1 MAEEA
6 SKLRG
11 LEARVAALE
20 TKFNF
25 LLQFMRRWTER
36 EEEKKKATISKRQK
50 EIYPAL
56 SLSKAAQTLPTPR
69 RPAFHIPRPSRTEP
83 RQFQPLPIPVLQLY
97 ALLIKKKMITPV
109 NQRTRIGPQP
119 KDYNK
124 DLTCEYHQGE
134 VGHTVENC
142 RVLRHRI
149 QDLLDQGVL
158 KFRIEG
164 VINTIGA
171 EKDEEVDITSTRIP
185 WEPLFHELK
194 KRGLLPAPR
203 APKESTEAGTCQ
215 YHPGARDHNLQGCE
229 EFKKEVAGL
238 ITKGLIRRRGEQPE
252 RDCMTIDQ
260 LRLSPYE
267 KTNFQARMERIEE
280 DFEKFCVRKKE
291 RKSWGNSHQPH
302 HWKCPG
308 PIQWSSVMLPKKRSC
323 FRQLRK
329 KIPWNYGMKVISTRE
344 SQPKTKEEV
353 VGNLTSGLGGIT
365 RSGRC
370 YTPEELEKRRKEA
383 GKAVE
388 DPVTNNE
395 GSRGRGRRFPPNH
408 QEKALLKVLNEAYVP
423 EDITG
428 PSFENMVTSIL
439 VTNQLTFSDDELPP
453 EGRGHTKAL
462 YISVKTNDRVV
473 SRVLIDNGSALNVC
487 PLSTLEKLDIDPTR
501 VRVNSMVVRAFDGT
515 RREVLGE
522 IDLPVEI
529 GPQVYDINFQ
539 VLRIDSPY
547 NLLLGR
553 PWLHTA
559 GAVPSSLHQKMKL
572 IIGNQLVTILAEEP
586 ISIYNDGEIPYI
598 DGCAPEEASF
608 HSFEFV
614 TVIHR
619 VAAVE
624 PRLSKAGIMVA
635 KEFVKA
641 GFQPG
646 QGLGYAN
653 QGRTTIVTLEG
664 NKDKYGLGYTPT
676 RRDRQMAYEA
686 RRQRAA
692 AKLKGEKWP
701 ERRIAIPH
709 IRTTFPA
716 SAMFQVDEGDVDELA
731 LLFTEDL
738 NVNAITT
745 EGDSAAFPVH
755 ADQHEEIDL
764 EDFLDEENL
773 KGYRIDE
780 ETLDEDTWEDDDLPD
795 LLPHLMVPRG
805 LDTLEFEIFCEHGD
819 PESHLRKYREKMAL
833 HTNNEF
839 LMIST
844 FHESLPECAV
854 TWFYQLKNL
863 ACWGDLA
870 KAFLDRY
877 RHNIKAPPPNLITT
891 AVAEEEDAGPMVEG
905 LSIHTIA
912 GEEDS
917 TTTPPTRH
925 CQQGEEVKT
934 WTCVPLL
941 QRVSSSNEITR
952 KTSNDPHVSKIDNKT
967 DCSLD
972 NIDNSDEEIE
982 LPSDILEALERQDEG
997 SKPNIE
1003 ELEIVNLANEGEEP
1017 REVKIGTR
1025 CAAEQK
1031 EALIALLR
1039 EFHEIFAWSYQD
1051 MPGLDTD
1058 IVVHKIPLKPECK
1071 PVKQALRRMKP
1082 EVILKIKEEVEKQ
1095 LKAGFLSTVTYSDW
1109 VANIVPVPKKDGK
1122 VRMCVDYRDL
1132 NRASPK
1138 DNFPLPHIDTLV
1150 DNTATNV
1157 VFSFMDGFSGY
1168 NQIKMA
1174 EEDKSKTA
1182 FVTHW
1187 GTFVYDVMPFG
1198 LKNAGATYQRAM
1210 VTLFHDMIHHEIEV
1224 YVDDMIAKS
1233 RTAQDHLTD
1242 LRKLFQRLKKY
1253 QLRLNPNKCAF
1264 GVTSGK
1270 LLGFIVSG
1278 RGIEIDPAK
1287 VQAIR
1292 SMPAP
1297 KDRERDPKL
1306 LGKEFNYIARF
1317 IAQLTATCEPLFK
1330 LLRKDVKIK
1339 WTEDCQKAFDKI
1351 KEYLLNPPI
1360 LVPPTP
1366 GRPLIL
1372 YLTVQEASM
1381 GCMLGQQ
1388 DETGKKE
1395 QAIYYLS
1402 KKFTEPETRYLLVE
1416 KTCCALAWASKKL
1429 RQYMLY
1435 YTTWLVSRMDPIKY
1449 IFEKPALTGKIAR
1462 WQITRPEQLELM
1474 DSEFPDEDVMI
1485 VEEDNQG
1492 RWKLYFDGAANAV
1505 GSGIGAVLVSPKG
1518 QQTPIAVKLGFDC
1531 TNNMTEYEACIVG
1544 LQAALEFGAYELE
1557 VFGDS
1562 LLIVS
1567 QTNGEWQARDPKLI
1581 PYQRYISRLI
1591 PKFKYVTF
1599 TYTPRAHNHFA
1610 DALATLASL
1619 IKLVEGDDVRPL
1631 RIETRD
1637 IPAYCVCIEECMN
1650 VEAEIDDKPW
1660 YYDIK
1665 RFIQD
1670 REYPSRATENEKKYI
1685 RRMAFQGT
1693 ASDMSRRAIN
1703 ARCIRTARTHLPKYL
1718 HTMASPWPFSA
1729 WGMDVIGAIT
1739 PKASNGHE
1747 FILVAIDYFTKWVE
1761 ACSFKNVTQVAVT
1774 RFVKNNII
1782 CRYGMP
1788 EMLIT
1793 DNASNLNNRMMDQ
1806 LCQQFKIQHHNS
1818 APYRPKMNGAV
1829 EAANKNVKKILS
1841 KMTETYKDWHEHLPY
1856 ALCAYRT
1863 SVRTSVGATPYS
1875 LVYGMEAVLP
1885 VEVEIPSLRILSQ
1898 TQLEE
1903 AEWAQARY
1911 EQLNFIDEKE
1921 IGGTVPRTALPETDR
1936 KSLQQEGS
1944 TSHFPTRRSRSEEE
1958 EYGPIRS
1965 TRKVRTII

>member
-1 MAEEA
+1 MAGETSGPGPSEQEI
-6 SKLRG
+6 RM
-11 LEARVAALE
+11 VALE
-20 TKFNF
+20 RKFDE
-25 LLQFMRRWTER
+25 LLSFVQLIAKRNTEDENQRKEDDKDTGEAEPEGHSNTNATPPRPPTPPKPEGKDSQLDSKIDSLEEKIRLIQGLNSFGNTDFSSMSWFPNMTVPPKFKAPEFEKYNGRGDPMIHLQIGWRRRVMKPSGNMPKGGERRRLEHARRWTKREMIKIFVDTLKNPYFDRMMGLQMQFFVDLIPVGER
-36 EEEKKKATISKRQK
+36 IEDALKTKKIVDMTALMALAEQAAKKAPTKRK
-50 EIYPAL
+50 EGDVQMIGRSNGRPRQILPTFTMQPIQPRPMQAPAPAQVPAPAL
-56 SLSKAAQTLPTPR
+56 APQVPARPVGNQPNDNRWPRKELRQFTPLPMPLTELYPILIEKSLISPVV
-69 RPAFHIPRPSRTEP
+69 PRP
-83 RQFQPLPIPVLQLY
+83 Y
-97 ALLIKKKMITPV
+97 
-109 NQRTRIGPQP
+109 NGPQRRDFNP
-119 KDYNK
+119 NS
-124 DLTCEYHQGE
+124 TCDFHFGE

-142 RVLRHRI
+142 GQLKHRV
-149 QDLLDQGVL
+149 QDLIDHGVL
-158 KFRIEG
+158 KFEGLPNITTNPLPNHPEGGVNMVEIEEGNEERI
-164 VINTIGA
+164 A
-171 EKDEEVDITSTRIP
+171 WRR
-185 WEPLFHELK
+185 LFYTLEK
-194 KRGLLPAPR
+194 KRHITPLDAP
-203 APKESTEAGTCQ
+203 PGPSTGDACE
-215 YHPGARDHNLQGCE
+215 YHSGARGHSLECCE
-229 EFKKEVAGL
+229 EFKKKITNLMENGL
-238 ITKGLIRRRGEQPE
+238 VGREEIPSERSRQPDDPSE
-252 RDCMTIDQ
+252 FDWYAEI
-260 LRLSPYE
+260 
-267 KTNFQARMERIEE
+267 
-280 DFEKFCVRKKE
+280 
-291 RKSWGNSHQPH
+291 
-302 HWKCPG
+302 
-308 PIQWSSVMLPKKRSC
+308 
-323 FRQLRK
+323 
-329 KIPWNYGMKVISTRE
+329 
-344 SQPKTKEEV
+344 
-353 VGNLTSGLGGIT
+353 NLDDI
-365 RSGRC
+365 
-370 YTPEELEKRRKEA
+370 
-383 GKAVE
+383 VE
-388 DPVTNNE
+388 DE
-395 GSRGRGRRFPPNH
+395 MD
-408 QEKALLKVLNEAYVP
+408 L
-423 EDITG
+423 
-428 PSFENMVTSIL
+428 
-439 VTNQLTFSDDELPP
+439 
-453 EGRGHTKAL
+453 
-462 YISVKTNDRVV
+462 
-473 SRVLIDNGSALNVC
+473 DNLQ
-487 PLSTLEKLDIDPTR
+487 D
-501 VRVNSMVVRAFDGT
+501 
-515 RREVLGE
+515 
-522 IDLPVEI
+522 
-529 GPQVYDINFQ
+529 
-539 VLRIDSPY
+539 
-547 NLLLGR
+547 
-553 PWLHTA
+553 
-559 GAVPSSLHQKMKL
+559 
-572 IIGNQLVTILAEEP
+572 
-586 ISIYNDGEIPYI
+586 
-598 DGCAPEEASF
+598 EEADWGYF
-608 HSFEFV
+608 MEDDTDEWRDVDLTEFFQFPYLIVPPGFV
-614 TVIHR
+614 T
-619 VAAVE
+619 
-624 PRLSKAGIMVA
+624 P
-635 KEFVKA
+635 
-641 GFQPG
+641 
-646 QGLGYAN
+646 
-653 QGRTTIVTLEG
+653 
-664 NKDKYGLGYTPT
+664 
-676 RRDRQMAYEA
+676 
-686 RRQRAA
+686 
-692 AKLKGEKWP
+692 
-701 ERRIAIPH
+701 
-709 IRTTFPA
+709 
-716 SAMFQVDEGDVDELA
+716 
-731 LLFTEDL
+731 
-738 NVNAITT
+738 
-745 EGDSAAFPVH
+745 
-755 ADQHEEIDL
+755 
-764 EDFLDEENL
+764 
-773 KGYRIDE
+773 
-780 ETLDEDTWEDDDLPD
+780 
-795 LLPHLMVPRG
+795 
-805 LDTLEFEIFCEHGD
+805 EFEIFYEDGD
-819 PESHLRKYREKMAL
+819 PELRNLTGWDDLVRVFLERYRFNPHSILEYLGLKKDEEPYIIPDPGVSKAIVEIKEESDM
-833 HTNNEF
+833 
-839 LMIST
+839 S
-844 FHESLPECAV
+844 SLPA
-854 TWFYQLKNL
+854 L
-863 ACWGDLA
+863 AEGGEEEKD
-870 KAFLDRY
+870 K
-877 RHNIKAPPPNLITT
+877 PPPPAKEPSNVITT
-891 AVAEEEDAGPMVEG
+891 TTAEEGICWPY
-905 LSIHTIA
+905 
-912 GEEDS
+912 
-917 TTTPPTRH
+917 
-925 CQQGEEVKT
+925 
-934 WTCVPLL
+934 
-941 QRVSSSNEITR
+941 
-952 KTSNDPHVSKIDNKT
+952 
-967 DCSLD
+967 
-972 NIDNSDEEIE
+972 
-982 LPSDILEALERQDEG
+982 
-997 SKPNIE
+997 
-1003 ELEIVNLANEGEEP
+1003 EP

-1109 VANIVPVPKKDGK
+1109 VANIVPVPKEGRKSQNQ
-1122 VRMCVDYRDL
+1122 RTSY
-1132 NRASPK
+1132 SP
-1138 DNFPLPHIDTLV
+1138 
-1150 DNTATNV
+1150 
-1157 VFSFMDGFSGY
+1157 FMDGFSGY

-1287 VQAIR
+1287 
-1292 SMPAP
+1292 
-1297 KDRERDPKL
+1297 
-1306 LGKEFNYIARF
+1306 
-1317 IAQLTATCEPLFK
+1317 
-1330 LLRKDVKIK
+1330 IK

-1435 YTTWLVSRMDPIKY
+1435 YTTWLVSRNGPDQAIKGQ
-1449 IFEKPALTGKIAR
+1449 AIADYLADY
-1462 WQITRPEQLELM
+1462 PSEQLELM

-1670 REYPSRATENEKKYI
+1670 REYPPRATENEKKC
-1685 RRMAFQGT
+1685 RRGQPI
-1693 ASDMSRRAIN
+1693 DSRDARGIN
-1703 ARCIRTARTHLPKYL
+1703 GSPCQRTLPGPEDHESWLLLVDNGEGL
-1718 HTMASPWPFSA
+1718 HQTCP
-1729 WGMDVIGAIT
+1729 D
-1739 PKASNGHE
+1739 ASNGHE

-1911 EQLNFIDEKE
+1911 EQLNFIDEK
-1921 IGGTVPRTALPETDR
+1921 RLAALCHGQLYQRTDR

>member
-1 MAEEA
+1 
-6 SKLRG
+6 
-11 LEARVAALE
+11 
-20 TKFNF
+20 
-25 LLQFMRRWTER
+25 MRRWTER

-134 VGHTVENC
+134 
-142 RVLRHRI
+142 R
-149 QDLLDQGVL
+149 
-158 KFRIEG
+158 KM
-164 VINTIGA
+164 
-171 EKDEEVDITSTRIP
+171 KKSTSPPQRIP

-280 DFEKFCVRKKE
+280 DFEKFCERKKE
-291 RKSWGNSHQPH
+291 ELGKLTPATPLEMSGPDPVVIRYVTKEKVVLQTASVSAVQSSEKVPSVVIQVPQPF
-302 HWKCPG
+302 PY
-308 PIQWSSVMLPKKRSC
+308 QDS
-323 FRQLRK
+323 K

-388 DPVTNNE
+388 DPTKTKAAEEEAADFLRIIKSSEYSIVKQLSKMPSHISVLSLLLASE
-395 GSRGRGRRFPPNH
+395 SHR
-408 QEKALLKVLNEAYVP
+408 KALLKVLNEAYVP

-646 QGLGYAN
+646 QEGIVRWPMKPGGKELQRSSKERNGL
-653 QGRTTIVTLEG
+653 
-664 NKDKYGLGYTPT
+664 K
-676 RRDRQMAYEA
+676 
-686 RRQRAA
+686 
-692 AKLKGEKWP
+692 
-701 ERRIAIPH
+701 RRIAIPH

-805 LDTLEFEIFCEHGD
+805 LDTLELEIFCEHGD

-844 FHESLPECAV
+844 FHESLPEHHQA
-854 TWFYQLKNL
+854 
-863 ACWGDLA
+863 
-870 KAFLDRY
+870 
-877 RHNIKAPPPNLITT
+877 NLITT
-891 AVAEEEDAGPMVEG
+891 ATVAEEEDAGPMVEG

-912 GEEDS
+912 GRRI
-917 TTTPPTRH
+917 PPPHHRPATANREKKSRRGLAYH
-925 CQQGEEVKT
+925 CYS
-934 WTCVPLL
+934 
-941 QRVSSSNEITR
+941 VSQ
-952 KTSNDPHVSKIDNKT
+952 VAMSKR
-967 DCSLD
+967 L
-972 NIDNSDEEIE
+972 
-982 LPSDILEALERQDEG
+982 
-997 SKPNIE
+997 
-1003 ELEIVNLANEGEEP
+1003 NEGEEP

-1071 PVKQALRRMKP
+1071 PVKASTATDEARSHFEDQGRGGKAIEGRFPKHSNLFGLGSQYSP
-1082 EVILKIKEEVEKQ
+1082 GAEEGRK
-1095 LKAGFLSTVTYSDW
+1095 T
-1109 VANIVPVPKKDGK
+1109 
-1122 VRMCVDYRDL
+1122 
-1132 NRASPK
+1132 
-1138 DNFPLPHIDTLV
+1138 
-1150 DNTATNV
+1150 TNV

-1210 VTLFHDMIHHEIEV
+1210 
-1224 YVDDMIAKS
+1224 S

-1287 VQAIR
+1287 
-1292 SMPAP
+1292 
-1297 KDRERDPKL
+1297 
-1306 LGKEFNYIARF
+1306 
-1317 IAQLTATCEPLFK
+1317 LTATCEPLFK

-1462 WQITRPEQLELM
+1462 WQVLLSEFDILFVARKAIKGQAIADYLADYPSEQLELM

-1567 QTNGEWQARDPKLI
+1567 QTNGEWQASGSQAHPVSTIHQPANPKV
-1581 PYQRYISRLI
+1581 Q
-1591 PKFKYVTF
+1591 
-1599 TYTPRAHNHFA
+1599 
-1610 DALATLASL
+1610 
-1619 IKLVEGDDVRPL
+1619 LVEGDDVRPL

-1685 RRMAFQGT
+1685 RRMAFQFFLE
-1693 ASDMSRRAIN
+1693 RRD
-1703 ARCIRTARTHLPKYL
+1703 
-1718 HTMASPWPFSA
+1718 S
-1729 WGMDVIGAIT
+1729 
-1739 PKASNGHE
+1739 ASNGHE

-1863 SVRTSVGATPYS
+1863 S
-1875 LVYGMEAVLP
+1875 LL
-1885 VEVEIPSLRILSQ
+1885 
-1898 TQLEE
+1898 
-1903 AEWAQARY
+1903 
-1911 EQLNFIDEKE
+1911 
-1921 IGGTVPRTALPETDR
+1921 
-1936 KSLQQEGS
+1936 
-1944 TSHFPTRRSRSEEE
+1944 
-1958 EYGPIRS
+1958 
-1965 TRKVRTII
+1965 

>member
-1 MAEEA
+1 M
-6 SKLRG
+6 
-11 LEARVAALE
+11 E
-20 TKFNF
+20 TRNLIYGSTVK
-25 LLQFMRRWTER
+25 RW
-36 EEEKKKATISKRQK
+36 
-50 EIYPAL
+50 P
-56 SLSKAAQTLPTPR
+56 
-69 RPAFHIPRPSRTEP
+69 
-83 RQFQPLPIPVLQLY
+83 
-97 ALLIKKKMITPV
+97 
-109 NQRTRIGPQP
+109 
-119 KDYNK
+119 
-124 DLTCEYHQGE
+124 
-134 VGHTVENC
+134 
-142 RVLRHRI
+142 
-149 QDLLDQGVL
+149 
-158 KFRIEG
+158 
-164 VINTIGA
+164 
-171 EKDEEVDITSTRIP
+171 
-185 WEPLFHELK
+185 
-194 KRGLLPAPR
+194 
-203 APKESTEAGTCQ
+203 
-215 YHPGARDHNLQGCE
+215 
-229 EFKKEVAGL
+229 
-238 ITKGLIRRRGEQPE
+238 
-252 RDCMTIDQ
+252 
-260 LRLSPYE
+260 
-267 KTNFQARMERIEE
+267 
-280 DFEKFCVRKKE
+280 
-291 RKSWGNSHQPH
+291 
-302 HWKCPG
+302 
-308 PIQWSSVMLPKKRSC
+308 
-323 FRQLRK
+323 
-329 KIPWNYGMKVISTRE
+329 
-344 SQPKTKEEV
+344 
-353 VGNLTSGLGGIT
+353 
-365 RSGRC
+365 
-370 YTPEELEKRRKEA
+370 
-383 GKAVE
+383 
-388 DPVTNNE
+388 
-395 GSRGRGRRFPPNH
+395 
-408 QEKALLKVLNEAYVP
+408 
-423 EDITG
+423 
-428 PSFENMVTSIL
+428 
-439 VTNQLTFSDDELPP
+439 
-453 EGRGHTKAL
+453 
-462 YISVKTNDRVV
+462 
-473 SRVLIDNGSALNVC
+473 
-487 PLSTLEKLDIDPTR
+487 
-501 VRVNSMVVRAFDGT
+501 
-515 RREVLGE
+515 
-522 IDLPVEI
+522 
-529 GPQVYDINFQ
+529 
-539 VLRIDSPY
+539 
-547 NLLLGR
+547 
-553 PWLHTA
+553 
-559 GAVPSSLHQKMKL
+559 
-572 IIGNQLVTILAEEP
+572 
-586 ISIYNDGEIPYI
+586 
-598 DGCAPEEASF
+598 
-608 HSFEFV
+608 
-614 TVIHR
+614 
-619 VAAVE
+619 
-624 PRLSKAGIMVA
+624 
-635 KEFVKA
+635 
-641 GFQPG
+641 
-646 QGLGYAN
+646 
-653 QGRTTIVTLEG
+653 
-664 NKDKYGLGYTPT
+664 
-676 RRDRQMAYEA
+676 
-686 RRQRAA
+686 
-692 AKLKGEKWP
+692 
-701 ERRIAIPH
+701 
-709 IRTTFPA
+709 
-716 SAMFQVDEGDVDELA
+716 
-731 LLFTEDL
+731 
-738 NVNAITT
+738 
-745 EGDSAAFPVH
+745 
-755 ADQHEEIDL
+755 
-764 EDFLDEENL
+764 
-773 KGYRIDE
+773 
-780 ETLDEDTWEDDDLPD
+780 
-795 LLPHLMVPRG
+795 
-805 LDTLEFEIFCEHGD
+805 
-819 PESHLRKYREKMAL
+819 L

-905 LSIHTIA
+905 LSIHTIMP
-912 GEEDS
+912 ERRI
-917 TTTPPTRH
+917 PPPHHRPATANR
-925 CQQGEEVKT
+925 EKEVQDDYTQNLKRS
-934 WTCVPLL
+934 PRL
-941 QRVSSSNEITR
+941 R
-952 KTSNDPHVSKIDNKT
+952 KLNNKT

-1082 EVILKIKEEVEKQ
+1082 EVILKIKEEGGKAVEGRFPKHSNLFGLGSQ
-1095 LKAGFLSTVTYSDW
+1095 YSPGAEEGRKSQNQRTSYSHSWTD
-1109 VANIVPVPKKDGK
+1109 
-1122 VRMCVDYRDL
+1122 
-1132 NRASPK
+1132 SQ
-1138 DNFPLPHIDTLV
+1138 
-1150 DNTATNV
+1150 
-1157 VFSFMDGFSGY
+1157 GY

-1210 VTLFHDMIHHEIEV
+1210 VTLFHDMIHHEIE
-1224 YVDDMIAKS
+1224 
-1233 RTAQDHLTD
+1233 
-1242 LRKLFQRLKKY
+1242 
-1253 QLRLNPNKCAF
+1253 
-1264 GVTSGK
+1264 
-1270 LLGFIVSG
+1270 GFIVSG

-1297 KDRERDPKL
+1297 KTEKEIRSF
-1306 LGKEFNYIARF
+1306 LGRINYIARF

-1330 LLRKDVKIK
+1330 LLRKD
-1339 WTEDCQKAFDKI
+1339 D
-1351 KEYLLNPPI
+1351 
-1360 LVPPTP
+1360 VPSFYTSQSKKHPWAACWDNKTRL
-1366 GRPLIL
+1366 GRR
-1372 YLTVQEASM
+1372 SRR
-1381 GCMLGQQ
+1381 
-1388 DETGKKE
+1388 
-1395 QAIYYLS
+1395 IYYLS

-1435 YTTWLVSRMDPIKY
+1435 YTTWLVSRMDPIKRSRD
-1449 IFEKPALTGKIAR
+1449 KAIADYLADY
-1462 WQITRPEQLELM
+1462 PSEQLELM

-1544 LQAALEFGAYELE
+1544 LQAGFGIRL
-1557 VFGDS
+1557 
-1562 LLIVS
+1562 
-1567 QTNGEWQARDPKLI
+1567 RDPKLI

-1670 REYPSRATENEKKYI
+1670 REHVQTCHKCQMYQNSK
-1685 RRMAFQGT
+1685 
-1693 ASDMSRRAIN
+1693 N
-1703 ARCIRTARTHLPKYL
+1703 APPQYL

-1747 FILVAIDYFTKWVE
+1747 FILVAIDYFTKTTSSAGTE
-1761 ACSFKNVTQVAVT
+1761 CQ
-1774 RFVKNNII
+1774 R
-1782 CRYGMP
+1782 
-1788 EMLIT
+1788 MLIT

-1911 EQLNFIDEKE
+1911 EQLNFIDEKRLAALCHGQLYQRRIE
-1921 IGGTVPRTALPETDR
+1921 RAYNKKARPRTFQPGDLVLKKRNMALSDPR
-1936 KSLQQEGS
+1936 GKFAPSYEGPYVVKKAFS
-1944 TSHFPTRRSRSEEE
+1944 GGAIILADMDGEEF
-1958 EYGPIRS
+1958 RF
-1965 TRKVRTII
+1965 TH

>member
-1 MAEEA
+1 MAGETSGPGPSEQEI
-6 SKLRG
+6 RM
-11 LEARVAALE
+11 VALE
-20 TKFNF
+20 RKFDE
-25 LLQFMRRWTER
+25 LLSFVQLIAKRNTDDENQRKEDDKDTSEAEPEGHSNTNATPPR
-36 EEEKKKATISKRQK
+36 PPTPPKPEGKDSQLDSKIDSLEEKIRLIQGLNSFGNTDFSSMSWFPNMTVPPKFKAPEFEKYNGRGDPMIHLQMYCRKMAPYADNEPLLIQTFQDTLTGNAAEWYSQLKKISHWKELADTFLAQYGFNSQIAPDRFDLQRMEKKSNETFREFFVDLIPVGERIEDALKTKKIVDMTALMALAEQAAKKAPTKRK
-50 EIYPAL
+50 EGDVQMIGRNNGRPR
-56 SLSKAAQTLPTPR
+56 QVLPTFTMQP
-69 RPAFHIPRPSRTEP
+69 IQPRP
-83 RQFQPLPIPVLQLY
+83 
-97 ALLIKKKMITPV
+97 TP
-109 NQRTRIGPQP
+109 GPGSDSGSSP
-119 KDYNK
+119 GPGTSDAGKAM
-124 DLTCEYHQGE
+124 
-134 VGHTVENC
+134 GHTVENC
-142 RVLRHRI
+142 GQLRHRV
-149 QDLLDQGVL
+149 QDLIRSRSPEVSKDYLTSPPTLCLNHPEGGVNMV
-158 KFRIEG
+158 E
-164 VINTIGA
+164 
-171 EKDEEVDITSTRIP
+171 
-185 WEPLFHELK
+185 
-194 KRGLLPAPR
+194 
-203 APKESTEAGTCQ
+203 
-215 YHPGARDHNLQGCE
+215 
-229 EFKKEVAGL
+229 
-238 ITKGLIRRRGEQPE
+238 
-252 RDCMTIDQ
+252 
-260 LRLSPYE
+260 
-267 KTNFQARMERIEE
+267 IEE
-280 DFEKFCVRKKE
+280 
-291 RKSWGNSHQPH
+291 GNE
-302 HWKCPG
+302 
-308 PIQWSSVMLPKKRSC
+308 
-323 FRQLRK
+323 
-329 KIPWNYGMKVISTRE
+329 E
-344 SQPKTKEEV
+344 S
-353 VGNLTSGLGGIT
+353 IAW
-365 RSGRC
+365 
-370 YTPEELEKRRKEA
+370 RRL
-383 GKAVE
+383 
-388 DPVTNNE
+388 
-395 GSRGRGRRFPPNH
+395 F
-408 QEKALLKVLNEAYVP
+408 Y
-423 EDITG
+423 
-428 PSFENMVTSIL
+428 
-439 VTNQLTFSDDELPP
+439 
-453 EGRGHTKAL
+453 
-462 YISVKTNDRVV
+462 
-473 SRVLIDNGSALNVC
+473 
-487 PLSTLEKLDIDPTR
+487 TLEKQKTHHPNGL
-501 VRVNSMVVRAFDGT
+501 VG
-515 RREVLGE
+515 RE
-522 IDLPVEI
+522 
-529 GPQVYDINFQ
+529 
-539 VLRIDSPY
+539 
-547 NLLLGR
+547 
-553 PWLHTA
+553 
-559 GAVPSSLHQKMKL
+559 
-572 IIGNQLVTILAEEP
+572 
-586 ISIYNDGEIPYI
+586 EIPSKGSRQPDDPSEFDWYAEI
-598 DGCAPEEASF
+598 NLDDIVEDEMDLDNLQDEEADWGYF
-608 HSFEFV
+608 MEDDTDEWRDVDFTEFFQFPCLIVPPGFV
-614 TVIHR
+614 T
-619 VAAVE
+619 
-624 PRLSKAGIMVA
+624 P
-635 KEFVKA
+635 
-641 GFQPG
+641 
-646 QGLGYAN
+646 
-653 QGRTTIVTLEG
+653 
-664 NKDKYGLGYTPT
+664 
-676 RRDRQMAYEA
+676 
-686 RRQRAA
+686 
-692 AKLKGEKWP
+692 
-701 ERRIAIPH
+701 
-709 IRTTFPA
+709 
-716 SAMFQVDEGDVDELA
+716 
-731 LLFTEDL
+731 
-738 NVNAITT
+738 
-745 EGDSAAFPVH
+745 
-755 ADQHEEIDL
+755 
-764 EDFLDEENL
+764 
-773 KGYRIDE
+773 
-780 ETLDEDTWEDDDLPD
+780 
-795 LLPHLMVPRG
+795 
-805 LDTLEFEIFCEHGD
+805 EFEIFYEDGD
-819 PESHLRKYREKMAL
+819 PEVHLQKYGEKMAL
-833 HTNNEF
+833 HLENEL
-839 LMIST
+839 LMISV
-844 FHESLPECAV
+844 FPESLSKQSCRLVIVE
-854 TWFYQLKNL
+854 
-863 ACWGDLA
+863 
-870 KAFLDRY
+870 
-877 RHNIKAPPPNLITT
+877 IKEESDMSSLPALTEERRKKSQVKPPPPSGIIITT
-891 AVAEEEDAGPMVEG
+891 TAEEEYAGPMVEG
-905 LSIHTIA
+905 LSIHTITE
-912 GEEDS
+912 EEDS

-941 QRVSSSNEITR
+941 QRVSSSN
-952 KTSNDPHVSKIDNKT
+952 D
-967 DCSLD
+967 
-972 NIDNSDEEIE
+972 
-982 LPSDILEALERQDEG
+982 DILEALERQDEG

-1071 PVKQALRRMKP
+1071 PVK
-1082 EVILKIKEEVEKQ
+1082 
-1095 LKAGFLSTVTYSDW
+1095 
-1109 VANIVPVPKKDGK
+1109 
-1122 VRMCVDYRDL
+1122 
-1132 NRASPK
+1132 AS
-1138 DNFPLPHIDTLV
+1138 
-1150 DNTATNV
+1150 TATDEARSHFEDQGRGGKAIEGRFPKHSNL
-1157 VFSFMDGFSGY
+1157 FGLGSQYSPGAEKGRKSQ
-1168 NQIKMA
+1168 NQRTSYSHSWTDSQGTIRSRWPK
-1174 EEDKSKTA
+1174 EDKSKTA

-1297 KDRERDPKL
+1297 KTEKEIRSF
-1306 LGKEFNYIARF
+1306 LGRINYIARF

-1474 DSEFPDEDVMI
+1474 DSEFPDEDVMT
-1485 VEEDNQG
+1485 VDEDNQG

-1567 QTNGEWQARDPKLI
+1567 QTNGEWQGLGI
-1581 PYQRYISRLI
+1581 PSSSHAEEANRLI
-1591 PKFKYVTF
+1591 QEMHAGLMGAHANGPFLARKIM
-1599 TYTPRAHNHFA
+1599 RAGYYW
-1610 DALATLASL
+1610 LTM
-1619 IKLVEGDDVRPL
+1619 E
-1631 RIETRD
+1631 RD
-1637 IPAYCVCIEECMN
+1637 
-1650 VEAEIDDKPW
+1650 
-1660 YYDIK
+1660 
-1665 RFIQD
+1665 
-1670 REYPSRATENEKKYI
+1670 
-1685 RRMAFQGT
+1685 
-1693 ASDMSRRAIN
+1693 
-1703 ARCIRTARTHLPKYL
+1703 CIRHVQTCHKCQMYQNSKNAPPQYL

-1729 WGMDVIGAIT
+1729 WGMD
-1739 PKASNGHE
+1739 
-1747 FILVAIDYFTKWVE
+1747 WVE

-1903 AEWAQARY
+1903 AEWAQATKAR
-1911 EQLNFIDEKE
+1911 
-1921 IGGTVPRTALPETDR
+1921 PRTFQPGDLVLKKRNMALSDPR
-1936 KSLQQEGS
+1936 GKFAPSYEGPYVVKKAFS
-1944 TSHFPTRRSRSEEE
+1944 GGAIILADMDGEEF
-1958 EYGPIRS
+1958 RF
-1965 TRKVRTII
+1965 TH

>member
-1 MAEEA
+1 MEPSAERLVEFPMVVFA
-6 SKLRG
+6 FTIKW
-11 LEARVAALE
+11 LERQVEPGPSEQEIRMVALE
-20 TKFNF
+20 RKKEDDKDTSEGEPEGHSNTNATPPRPPTPPKPEGKDSQWHPYADNEP
-25 LLQFMRRWTER
+25 LLIQTFQDTLTGNAARMLQIGLIFRGMEKKSNETFREYAQRWREKAARARPPLDER
-36 EEEKKKATISKRQK
+36 EMIKIFVDTLKNPYFDRMIGLQMQFFVDLIPVGERIEDALKTKKIVDMTALMALAEQGRQESSDKGRRKEMPIQAPAPTQAPAPVPTPQVPARPVGNQPNDNRWPRKELRQFTPLPMPLTELYPILIEKSLISPVVPRPYNGPQRRDFNPNSTCDFHFGEDCLTSPTNPLPNHPEGGVNMVEIEEGNEERIAWRRLFYTLEKKR
-50 EIYPAL
+50 
-56 SLSKAAQTLPTPR
+56 
-69 RPAFHIPRPSRTEP
+69 H
-83 RQFQPLPIPVLQLY
+83 
-97 ALLIKKKMITPV
+97 ITPLDAPP
-109 NQRTRIGPQP
+109 GPSTG
-119 KDYNK
+119 DA
-124 DLTCEYHQGE
+124 CEYH
-134 VGHTVENC
+134 
-142 RVLRHRI
+142 
-149 QDLLDQGVL
+149 
-158 KFRIEG
+158 
-164 VINTIGA
+164 
-171 EKDEEVDITSTRIP
+171 S
-185 WEPLFHELK
+185 
-194 KRGLLPAPR
+194 
-203 APKESTEAGTCQ
+203 
-215 YHPGARDHNLQGCE
+215 GARGHSLECCE
-229 EFKKEVAGL
+229 EFKKKVTDLMENGIVGREE
-238 ITKGLIRRRGEQPE
+238 IPSKG
-252 RDCMTIDQ
+252 
-260 LRLSPYE
+260 
-267 KTNFQARMERIEE
+267 
-280 DFEKFCVRKKE
+280 
-291 RKSWGNSHQPH
+291 SHQPDDPSDFD
-302 HWKCPG
+302 W
-308 PIQWSSVMLPKKRSC
+308 M
-323 FRQLRK
+323 
-329 KIPWNYGMKVISTRE
+329 
-344 SQPKTKEEV
+344 
-353 VGNLTSGLGGIT
+353 
-365 RSGRC
+365 
-370 YTPEELEKRRKEA
+370 KEA
-383 GKAVE
+383 DWGYFME
-388 DPVTNNE
+388 DDTDEWRDVDFTKFFQ
-395 GSRGRGRRFPPNH
+395 FPC
-408 QEKALLKVLNEAYVP
+408 LIVP
-423 EDITG
+423 PG
-428 PSFENMVTSIL
+428 
-439 VTNQLTFSDDELPP
+439 
-453 EGRGHTKAL
+453 
-462 YISVKTNDRVV
+462 
-473 SRVLIDNGSALNVC
+473 
-487 PLSTLEKLDIDPTR
+487 
-501 VRVNSMVVRAFDGT
+501 
-515 RREVLGE
+515 
-522 IDLPVEI
+522 
-529 GPQVYDINFQ
+529 
-539 VLRIDSPY
+539 
-547 NLLLGR
+547 
-553 PWLHTA
+553 
-559 GAVPSSLHQKMKL
+559 
-572 IIGNQLVTILAEEP
+572 
-586 ISIYNDGEIPYI
+586 
-598 DGCAPEEASF
+598 
-608 HSFEFV
+608 FV
-614 TVIHR
+614 T
-619 VAAVE
+619 
-624 PRLSKAGIMVA
+624 P
-635 KEFVKA
+635 
-641 GFQPG
+641 
-646 QGLGYAN
+646 
-653 QGRTTIVTLEG
+653 
-664 NKDKYGLGYTPT
+664 
-676 RRDRQMAYEA
+676 
-686 RRQRAA
+686 
-692 AKLKGEKWP
+692 
-701 ERRIAIPH
+701 
-709 IRTTFPA
+709 
-716 SAMFQVDEGDVDELA
+716 
-731 LLFTEDL
+731 
-738 NVNAITT
+738 
-745 EGDSAAFPVH
+745 
-755 ADQHEEIDL
+755 
-764 EDFLDEENL
+764 
-773 KGYRIDE
+773 
-780 ETLDEDTWEDDDLPD
+780 
-795 LLPHLMVPRG
+795 
-805 LDTLEFEIFCEHGD
+805 EFEIFYENGD
-819 PESHLRKYREKMAL
+819 PEVHLQKYGEKMAL
-833 HTNNEF
+833 HLENEL
-839 LMIST
+839 LMISV
-844 FHESLPECAV
+844 FPESLSKQAAA
-854 TWFYQLKNL
+854 WFYQLRNL
-863 ACWGDLA
+863 TGWDDLKDEEPYIIPDPGVSEVIVEIKEESDMSSLPALTEGEEEEKA
-870 KAFLDRY
+870 KPLPPAKEPDSTTIAEEGKEP
-877 RHNIKAPPPNLITT
+877 IKTPSPNNITT
-891 AVAEEEDAGPMVEG
+891 TAEEEYAGPMVEG
-905 LSIHTIA
+905 FEHPHHHWRGGFHHHTTDPPLPTGRRSQDVDLRAIA
-912 GEEDS
+912 
-917 TTTPPTRH
+917 TA
-925 CQQGEEVKT
+925 C
-934 WTCVPLL
+934 
-941 QRVSSSNEITR
+941 
-952 KTSNDPHVSKIDNKT
+952 
-967 DCSLD
+967 
-972 NIDNSDEEIE
+972 
-982 LPSDILEALERQDEG
+982 
-997 SKPNIE
+997 
-1003 ELEIVNLANEGEEP
+1003 EEP

-1025 CAAEQK
+1025 CTTEQK

-1122 VRMCVDYRDL
+1122 QRMPCSHLWTDSQGTIR
-1132 NRASPK
+1132 S
-1138 DNFPLPHIDTLV
+1138 
-1150 DNTATNV
+1150 
-1157 VFSFMDGFSGY
+1157 
-1168 NQIKMA
+1168 KMA

-1278 RGIEIDPAK
+1278 RRNSRLIPQRF
-1287 VQAIR
+1287 QAIR

-1297 KDRERDPKL
+1297 KTEKEIRSF
-1306 LGKEFNYIARF
+1306 LGRINYIARF

-1339 WTEDCQKAFDKI
+1339 WTEDCQRAFDKI

-1435 YTTWLVSRMDPIKY
+1435 YTTWLFDILFVARKAIKGQ
-1449 IFEKPALTGKIAR
+1449 AIADYLADY
-1462 WQITRPEQLELM
+1462 PSEQLELM
-1474 DSEFPDEDVMI
+1474 DSEFPDEDVMT
-1485 VEEDNQG
+1485 VDEDNHG

-1581 PYQRYISRLI
+1581 PYQRYISRLV
-1591 PKFKYVTF
+1591 PKFKYITF

-1650 VEAEIDDKPW
+1650 VEAEIDNKPW

-1670 REYPSRATENEKKYI
+1670 REYPPRATENEKKYI
-1685 RRMAFQGT
+1685 RRNG
-1693 ASDMSRRAIN
+1693 
-1703 ARCIRTARTHLPKYL
+1703 LP
-1718 HTMASPWPFSA
+1718 
-1729 WGMDVIGAIT
+1729 
-1739 PKASNGHE
+1739 ASNGHE

-1911 EQLNFIDEKE
+1911 EQLNFIDEKRLAALCHGQLYQRRIE
-1921 IGGTVPRTALPETDR
+1921 RAYNKKARPRTFQPGDLVLKKRNMALSDPR
-1936 KSLQQEGS
+1936 GKFAPSYEGPYVVKKAFS
-1944 TSHFPTRRSRSEEE
+1944 GRSNHS
-1958 EYGPIRS
+1958 G
-1965 TRKVRTII
+1965 

>member
-1 MAEEA
+1 MAGETSGPGPSEQEI
-6 SKLRG
+6 RM
-11 LEARVAALE
+11 VALE
-20 TKFNF
+20 RKFDE
-25 LLQFMRRWTER
+25 LLSFVQLIAKRNTDDENQRKEDDKDTSEGEPEGHSNTNATPPR
-36 EEEKKKATISKRQK
+36 PPTPPKPEGKDSQLDSKIDSLEEKIRLIQGLNSFGNTDFSSMSWFPNMTVPPKFKAPEFEKYNGRGDPMIHLQMYCRKMAPYADNEPLLIQTFQDTLTGNAAEWYSQLKKISHWKELADTFLAQYGFNSQDSSGSKGSKDALKTKKIVDMTALMALAEQAAKKAPTKKKEGDVQMIGRNNGRPRQV
-50 EIYPAL
+50 
-56 SLSKAAQTLPTPR
+56 LPTFTMQP
-69 RPAFHIPRPSRTEP
+69 IQPRPIQAPAPTQAPAPVPTPQVPARPVGNQPNDNRWPRKEL
-83 RQFQPLPIPVLQLY
+83 RQFTPLPMPLTELYPILIEKSLISPVVPRPY
-97 ALLIKKKMITPV
+97 D
-109 NQRTRIGPQP
+109 GPQRRDFNP
-119 KDYNK
+119 NS
-124 DLTCEYHQGE
+124 TCDFHFGE

-142 RVLRHRI
+142 NQLKHRV
-149 QDLLDQGVL
+149 QDLIDHGVL
-158 KFRIEG
+158 KFEGLPNITTNPLPNHPEGGVNMVEIE
-164 VINTIGA
+164 
-171 EKDEEVDITSTRIP
+171 EM
-185 WEPLFHELK
+185 
-194 KRGLLPAPR
+194 
-203 APKESTEAGTCQ
+203 
-215 YHPGARDHNLQGCE
+215 
-229 EFKKEVAGL
+229 
-238 ITKGLIRRRGEQPE
+238 GE
-252 RDCMTIDQ
+252 
-260 LRLSPYE
+260 
-267 KTNFQARMERIEE
+267 ERIAWRRLFYTLEKQRHITPLEAPPGPSTGDALGREE
-280 DFEKFCVRKKE
+280 IPSK
-291 RKSWGNSHQPH
+291 GSHQPDDPSDFD
-302 HWKCPG
+302 WYAE
-308 PIQWSSVMLPKKRSC
+308 L
-323 FRQLRK
+323 
-329 KIPWNYGMKVISTRE
+329 
-344 SQPKTKEEV
+344 
-353 VGNLTSGLGGIT
+353 NLDDI
-365 RSGRC
+365 
-370 YTPEELEKRRKEA
+370 
-383 GKAVE
+383 VE
-388 DPVTNNE
+388 DE
-395 GSRGRGRRFPPNH
+395 MD
-408 QEKALLKVLNEAYVP
+408 L
-423 EDITG
+423 
-428 PSFENMVTSIL
+428 
-439 VTNQLTFSDDELPP
+439 
-453 EGRGHTKAL
+453 
-462 YISVKTNDRVV
+462 
-473 SRVLIDNGSALNVC
+473 DNL
-487 PLSTLEKLDIDPTR
+487 
-501 VRVNSMVVRAFDGT
+501 
-515 RREVLGE
+515 
-522 IDLPVEI
+522 
-529 GPQVYDINFQ
+529 Q
-539 VLRIDSPY
+539 
-547 NLLLGR
+547 
-553 PWLHTA
+553 
-559 GAVPSSLHQKMKL
+559 
-572 IIGNQLVTILAEEP
+572 
-586 ISIYNDGEIPYI
+586 
-598 DGCAPEEASF
+598 
-608 HSFEFV
+608 
-614 TVIHR
+614 
-619 VAAVE
+619 
-624 PRLSKAGIMVA
+624 
-635 KEFVKA
+635 
-641 GFQPG
+641 
-646 QGLGYAN
+646 
-653 QGRTTIVTLEG
+653 
-664 NKDKYGLGYTPT
+664 
-676 RRDRQMAYEA
+676 
-686 RRQRAA
+686 
-692 AKLKGEKWP
+692 
-701 ERRIAIPH
+701 
-709 IRTTFPA
+709 
-716 SAMFQVDEGDVDELA
+716 DEG
-731 LLFTEDL
+731 
-738 NVNAITT
+738 
-745 EGDSAAFPVH
+745 
-755 ADQHEEIDL
+755 ADW
-764 EDFLDEENL
+764 
-773 KGYRIDE
+773 GYFM
-780 ETLDEDTWEDDDLPD
+780 EDDTDEWRD
-795 LLPHLMVPRG
+795 
-805 LDTLEFEIFCEHGD
+805 IFYENGD
-819 PESHLRKYREKMAL
+819 PEVHLQKYGEKMAL
-833 HTNNEF
+833 HLENEL
-839 LMIST
+839 LMISV
-844 FHESLPECAV
+844 FPESLSKQAAA
-854 TWFYQLKNL
+854 WFYQLRNL
-863 ACWGDLA
+863 TGWDDLA
-870 KAFLDRY
+870 RVFLERY
-877 RHNIKAPPPNLITT
+877 RFNPHSILEYLGLKEDEEPYVIPDPGKKKRKPSPLPPAKDPDSITIAKEGEEPVKMPPPSNITT
-891 AVAEEEDAGPMVEG
+891 TAEEEYAGPMVEG
-905 LSIHTIA
+905 LSIHTIT

-917 TTTPPTRH
+917 TTTPPTL
-925 CQQGEEVKT
+925 
-934 WTCVPLL
+934 PLPTGRRSQDVDL
-941 QRVSSSNEITR
+941 RAIATACLKITR

-967 DCSLD
+967 NCSLD

-982 LPSDILEALERQDEG
+982 LPNDILEALERQDEG

-1003 ELEIVNLANEGEEP
+1003 ELEIINLADEGEEP

-1025 CAAEQK
+1025 CTTEQK

-1150 DNTATNV
+1150 DNTATNA

-1187 GTFVYDVMPFG
+1187 GTFVYDVMPFVSYRTRSSHRPTQAVPATEEVSAQIKPEQVCLWRHIRKVIG
-1198 LKNAGATYQRAM
+1198 LHRQRQ
-1210 VTLFHDMIHHEIEV
+1210 EE
-1224 YVDDMIAKS
+1224 
-1233 RTAQDHLTD
+1233 
-1242 LRKLFQRLKKY
+1242 
-1253 QLRLNPNKCAF
+1253 LRL
-1264 GVTSGK
+1264 
-1270 LLGFIVSG
+1270 I
-1278 RGIEIDPAK
+1278 PAK

-1297 KDRERDPKL
+1297 KTEKEIRSF
-1306 LGKEFNYIARF
+1306 LGRINYVARF

-1462 WQITRPEQLELM
+1462 WQVLLSEFDILFVARKAIKGQAIADYLADYPSEQLELM
-1474 DSEFPDEDVMI
+1474 DSEFPDEDVMT
-1485 VEEDNQG
+1485 VDEDNHG

-1581 PYQRYISRLI
+1581 PYQRYISRLV
-1591 PKFKYVTF
+1591 PKFKYITF

-1631 RIETRD
+1631 RNRD
-1637 IPAYCVCIEECMN
+1637 
-1650 VEAEIDDKPW
+1650 
-1660 YYDIK
+1660 
-1665 RFIQD
+1665 
-1670 REYPSRATENEKKYI
+1670 SRHPGILHVQTCHKCQMYQNSK
-1685 RRMAFQGT
+1685 
-1693 ASDMSRRAIN
+1693 N
-1703 ARCIRTARTHLPKYL
+1703 APPQYL

-1911 EQLNFIDEKE
+1911 EQLNFIDEKRLAALCHGQLYQRRIE
-1921 IGGTVPRTALPETDR
+1921 RAYNKKARPRTFQPGDLVLKKRNMALSDPRGKFAPSYEGPYVVKKAFSGGAIILADMDGEEFRSPINSDSVIKVPCITLVNLIKGEYSSKFQFVILIILKKAREATKIR
-1936 KSLQQEGS
+1936 KDVALGWKL
-1944 TSHFPTRRSRSEEE
+1944 PR
-1958 EYGPIRS
+1958 
-1965 TRKVRTII
+1965 VW

>member
-1 MAEEA
+1 MAGETSGPGPSEQEI
-6 SKLRG
+6 RM
-11 LEARVAALE
+11 VALE
-20 TKFNF
+20 RKFDELLSFVQLIAKRNTDDENQRKEDDKDTSEAEPEGHSNTNATPPRPPTPPKPEGKDSQLDSKIDSLEEKIRLIQGLNSFGNTDFSSMSWFPNMTVPPKFKAPEFEKYNGRGDPMIHLQMYCRKMAPYADNEPLLIQTFQDTLTGNAAEWYSQLKKISHWKELADTF
-25 LLQFMRRWTER
+25 LAQYGFNSQIAPDRFDLQRMEKKSNETFREYAQRWREKAARARPPLDER
-36 EEEKKKATISKRQK
+36 EMIKIFVDTLKNPYFDRMMGLQMQFFVDLIPVGERIEDALKTKKIVDMTALMALAEQAAKKAPTKRK
-50 EIYPAL
+50 EGDVQMIGRNNGRPR
-56 SLSKAAQTLPTPR
+56 QVLPTFTMQP
-69 RPAFHIPRPSRTEP
+69 IQPRPIQAPAPTQVPAPAPAPQMPARPVGNQPNDNRWLRKEP
-83 RQFQPLPIPVLQLY
+83 RQFTPLPMPMTELY
-97 ALLIKKKMITPV
+97 PILIEKSLISPIVPKPYG
-109 NQRTRIGPQP
+109 GPQRRDFNP
-119 KDYNK
+119 NSACDF
-124 DLTCEYHQGE
+124 HFGE

-142 RVLRHRI
+142 GQLRHRV
-149 QDLLDQGVL
+149 QDLIDHGVL
-158 KFRIEG
+158 KFEG
-164 VINTIGA
+164 LPN
-171 EKDEEVDITSTRIP
+171 ITTN
-185 WEPLFHELK
+185 PL
-194 KRGLLPAPR
+194 
-203 APKESTEAGTCQ
+203 PK
-215 YHPGARDHNLQGCE
+215 HPEGGVNMVE
-229 EFKKEVAGL
+229 
-238 ITKGLIRRRGEQPE
+238 
-252 RDCMTIDQ
+252 
-260 LRLSPYE
+260 
-267 KTNFQARMERIEE
+267 IEE
-280 DFEKFCVRKKE
+280 GNEESIAWRRLFYTLEKQKHITPLDAPPGPSTGDACEVSLRGK
-291 RKSWGNSHQPH
+291 RAQPRMLSHQPEDPSDFD
-302 HWKCPG
+302 WYAE
-308 PIQWSSVMLPKKRSC
+308 L
-323 FRQLRK
+323 
-329 KIPWNYGMKVISTRE
+329 
-344 SQPKTKEEV
+344 
-353 VGNLTSGLGGIT
+353 NLDDI
-365 RSGRC
+365 
-370 YTPEELEKRRKEA
+370 
-383 GKAVE
+383 VE
-388 DPVTNNE
+388 DE
-395 GSRGRGRRFPPNH
+395 MD
-408 QEKALLKVLNEAYVP
+408 L
-423 EDITG
+423 
-428 PSFENMVTSIL
+428 
-439 VTNQLTFSDDELPP
+439 
-453 EGRGHTKAL
+453 
-462 YISVKTNDRVV
+462 
-473 SRVLIDNGSALNVC
+473 DNLQ
-487 PLSTLEKLDIDPTR
+487 D
-501 VRVNSMVVRAFDGT
+501 
-515 RREVLGE
+515 
-522 IDLPVEI
+522 
-529 GPQVYDINFQ
+529 
-539 VLRIDSPY
+539 
-547 NLLLGR
+547 
-553 PWLHTA
+553 
-559 GAVPSSLHQKMKL
+559 
-572 IIGNQLVTILAEEP
+572 
-586 ISIYNDGEIPYI
+586 
-598 DGCAPEEASF
+598 EEADWGYF
-608 HSFEFV
+608 MEDDTDEWRDVDFTEFFQFPCLIVPPGFV
-614 TVIHR
+614 T
-619 VAAVE
+619 
-624 PRLSKAGIMVA
+624 P
-635 KEFVKA
+635 
-641 GFQPG
+641 
-646 QGLGYAN
+646 
-653 QGRTTIVTLEG
+653 
-664 NKDKYGLGYTPT
+664 
-676 RRDRQMAYEA
+676 
-686 RRQRAA
+686 
-692 AKLKGEKWP
+692 
-701 ERRIAIPH
+701 
-709 IRTTFPA
+709 
-716 SAMFQVDEGDVDELA
+716 
-731 LLFTEDL
+731 
-738 NVNAITT
+738 
-745 EGDSAAFPVH
+745 
-755 ADQHEEIDL
+755 
-764 EDFLDEENL
+764 
-773 KGYRIDE
+773 
-780 ETLDEDTWEDDDLPD
+780 
-795 LLPHLMVPRG
+795 
-805 LDTLEFEIFCEHGD
+805 EFEIFYEDGD
-819 PESHLRKYREKMAL
+819 PEVHLQKYGEKMAL
-833 HTNNEF
+833 HLENEL
-839 LMIST
+839 LMISV
-844 FHESLPECAV
+844 FPESLSKQAAA
-854 TWFYQLKNL
+854 WFYQLRNL
-863 ACWGDLA
+863 TGWDDLA
-870 KAFLDRY
+870 RVFLERY
-877 RHNIKAPPPNLITT
+877 RFNPHSILEYLGLKKDEEPYIIPDPGVGEVIVEIKEEPSVLSLPALTEGEEGEEPIKAPPPNLITT
-891 AVAEEEDAGPMVEG
+891 AVAEEEYAGPMVEG

-982 LPSDILEALERQDEG
+982 LP
-997 SKPNIE
+997 K
-1003 ELEIVNLANEGEEP
+1003 P

-1071 PVKQALRRMKP
+1071 PQRTSYSHSWTDSQGTIRSRWPRKTSPRPL
-1082 EVILKIKEEVEKQ
+1082 
-1095 LKAGFLSTVTYSDW
+1095 LS
-1109 VANIVPVPKKDGK
+1109 
-1122 VRMCVDYRDL
+1122 
-1132 NRASPK
+1132 
-1138 DNFPLPHIDTLV
+1138 HI
-1150 DNTATNV
+1150 
-1157 VFSFMDGFSGY
+1157 G
-1168 NQIKMA
+1168 
-1174 EEDKSKTA
+1174 EP
-1182 FVTHW
+1182 
-1187 GTFVYDVMPFG
+1187 FVYDVMPFG

-1287 VQAIR
+1287 
-1292 SMPAP
+1292 
-1297 KDRERDPKL
+1297 
-1306 LGKEFNYIARF
+1306 
-1317 IAQLTATCEPLFK
+1317 LTATCEPLFK

-1435 YTTWLVSRMDPIKY
+1435 YTTWLAIKGQ
-1449 IFEKPALTGKIAR
+1449 AIADYLADY
-1462 WQITRPEQLELM
+1462 PSEQLELM
-1474 DSEFPDEDVMI
+1474 DSEFPDEDVMT
-1485 VEEDNQG
+1485 VDEDNQG

-1567 QTNGEWQARDPKLI
+1567 QTNGEWQGPGSQAHPVSTIHQPANPKV
-1581 PYQRYISRLI
+1581 Q
-1591 PKFKYVTF
+1591 
-1599 TYTPRAHNHFA
+1599 
-1610 DALATLASL
+1610 
-1619 IKLVEGDDVRPL
+1619 LVEGDDVRPL

-1685 RRMAFQGT
+1685 RRMAFQFFLSGEILYKRT
-1693 ASDMSRRAIN
+1693 HDATLLRCVDAEEANRLIQEMHAGLMGAHANGPFLARKIMRAGYYWLTME
-1703 ARCIRTARTHLPKYL
+1703 RDCIRHVQTCHKCQMYQNSKNAPPQYL

-1856 ALCAYRT
+1856 AFVC
-1863 SVRTSVGATPYS
+1863 
-1875 LVYGMEAVLP
+1875 LP
-1885 VEVEIPSLRILSQ
+1885 NVSEDIRWSHPLLSGV
-1898 TQLEE
+1898 
-1903 AEWAQARY
+1903 W
-1911 EQLNFIDEKE
+1911 D
-1921 IGGTVPRTALPETDR
+1921 
-1936 KSLQQEGS
+1936 GS
-1944 TSHFPTRRSRSEEE
+1944 STTSRSGDPFFENPVTNST
-1958 EYGPIRS
+1958 GRS
-1965 TRKVRTII
+1965 